1 MKDLGIRQG
10 SAAFAVPVVVMPDA
24 VYVHTDITKVEPQ
37 EQDGTGMAMPG
48 EVYQYHEVVYE
59 PDEYI
64 QLIGQENT
72 ALKGQLASV
81 SEELTSTQLAL
92 TEVYELLGGGGTA

>member
-24 VYVHTDITKVEPQ
+24 VYVHKDIVKVEPP
-37 EQDGTGMAMPG
+37 EEMESIG
-48 EVYQYHEVVYE
+48 EVYQYHELIYE

-64 QLIGQENT
+64 QLLGEQND
-72 ALKGQLASV
+72 QLNNLV
-81 SEELTSTQLAL
+81 NII
-92 TEVYELLGGGGTA
+92 LGVNE

>member
-24 VYVHTDITKVEPQ
+24 VYVHTDIVKVEPQ
-37 EQDGTGMAMPG
+37 EGMENAG
-48 EVYQYHEVVYE
+48 ETYQYHECVYT

-64 QLIGQENT
+64 QLIGSENNT
-72 ALKGQLASV
+72 LKEQLAGV
-81 SEELTSTQLAL
+81 SDELTSTQMAL
-92 TEVYELLGGGGTA
+92 TEVFELIGGAE

>member
-24 VYVHTDITKVEPQ
+24 VYVHEDIQKVEPQ
-37 EQDGTGMAMPG
+37 EGMENAG
-48 EVYQYHEVVYE
+48 DTYQYHEYVYT

-64 QLIGQENT
+64 QLLGEQND
-72 ALKGQLASV
+72 QLNSLINGILGV
-81 SEELTSTQLAL
+81 SE
-92 TEVYELLGGGGTA
+92 

>member
-24 VYVHTDITKVEPQ
+24 VYVHKDIQKVEPQ
-37 EQDGTGMAMPG
+37 EGMENAG
-48 EVYQYHEVVYE
+48 DVYQYHEFVYE

-64 QLIGQENT
+64 QLIGNENST
-72 ALKGQLASV
+72 LKEQLAGV
-81 SEELTSTQLAL
+81 SDELTSTQMAL
-92 TEVYELLGGGGTA
+92 VEVYELIGG

>member
-24 VYVHTDITKVEPQ
+24 VYVHTDIVKVEPQ
-37 EQDGTGMAMPG
+37 EGMENAG
-48 EVYQYHEVVYE
+48 ETYQYHECVYT

-64 QLIGQENT
+64 QLIGSENDT
-72 ALKGQLASV
+72 LKKNLSSM
-81 SEELTSTQLAL
+81 SEELTSTQMAL
-92 TEVYELLGGGGTA
+92 TEVFEMIGGAE